1 MKDRYLF
8 PAVFEIGEDGSIGVY
23 FPDLPGCISAG
34 DNEEEAVL
42 NAKEALA
49 LHLYGMEEDGD
60 DIPAPSSVRDVQADL
75 DPNEY
80 IVMIEVWMPPFRDK
94 MNQRAIKK
102 TLTIPKWL
110 NDEAEK
116 AGINFSQVLQ
126 YALKEKLGIAEK
138 RS

>member
-8 PAVFEIGEDGSIGVY
+8 PAVFEVSENSIGVY
-23 FPDLPGCISAG
+23 FPDLPGCVSAG
-34 DNEEEAVL
+34 DNEEEAVI

-60 DIPAPSSVRDVQADL
+60 DIPSPSPIRDIQASL
-75 DPNEY
+75 DQNEY
-80 IVMIEVWMPPFRDK
+80 VVMIEVWMPPFRDK
-94 MNQRAIKK
+94 INQRAVKK

-110 NDEAEK
+110 NDAAEK